1 MKFLWEEERH
11 ESDNGKIYDAMEL
24 YREIQKLMRK
34 EGSIWILK

>member
-11 ESDNGKIYDAMEL
+11 ELDNGKIYDAMEI